1 MDMVLQGDKNGVF
14 SDVCGYD
21 GKRVSDRRRW
31 KCGIPQGDRN
41 AGFWREG
48 HGCAEDI
55 CDELRKLTIDDIAS
69 EDKTAHIRQI

>member
-1 MDMVLQGDKNGVF
+1 MAYFPMFVDMT
-14 SDVCGYD
+14 

-48 HGCAEDI
+48 HGCG
-55 CDELRKLTIDDIAS
+55 RGYM
-69 EDKTAHIRQI
+69 

>member
-48 HGCAEDI
+48 QVVAEDI
-55 CDELRKLTIDDIAS
+55 CEALRTLIADDRANKGS
-69 EDKTAHIRQI
+69 FG